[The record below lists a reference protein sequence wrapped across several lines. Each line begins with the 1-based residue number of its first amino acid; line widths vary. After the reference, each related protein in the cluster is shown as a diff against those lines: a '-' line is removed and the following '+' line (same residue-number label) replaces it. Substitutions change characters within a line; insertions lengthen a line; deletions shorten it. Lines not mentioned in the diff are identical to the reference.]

1 MTWLAFCLKNI
12 FLLAAEQTDGRGQG
26 RKQGDGGTGVM
37 LGLDEGK
44 SSGEEKPQHTSGV
57 QSALSRHA
65 AIQHVPLSRTPGHNF
80 RVLLNPLV

>member
-44 SSGEEKPQHTSGV
+44 SSGERS
-57 QSALSRHA
+57 LST
-65 AIQHVPLSRTPGHNF
+65 PLACSQLSQDTQPF
-80 RVLLNPLV
+80 SMSLYPELQDTTLEFY